1 MVNRRSCRWLP
12 PVARGPLSEK
22 EGVDSE
28 VPTSSDERN
37 VVGAADCPAFDDV
50 GVDADIRMIVLRCGA
65 QDAGIFGEVSLRQ
78 RGHDATR
85 TRARDPQANL
95 VADRDRVADP
105 VVLDEALLIGPR
117 RNNDVR
123 PKAPHL
129 EASLRIQQPE
139 YEPGR
144 AGPSSE

>member
-1 MVNRRSCRWLP
+1 GRLGW
-12 PVARGPLSEK
+12 
-22 EGVDSE
+22 
-28 VPTSSDERN
+28 SDEPN
-37 VVGAADCPAFDDV
+37 FVGAADCPAFDDI

-78 RGHDATR
+78 CGHDATR

-105 VVLDEALLIGPR
+105 VVLDEALLIRPR
-117 RNNDVR
+117 RYNDVR

-129 EASLRIQQPE
+129 EASLRIQHTQTLD
-139 YEPGR
+139 R
-144 AGPSSE
+144 KSV